1 MRFSRDQ
8 QNSPGVL
15 KRLVFRNPVF
25 FLFVSGIA
33 LLMMGY
39 ASFFASKPNQELS
52 ETHGMMPLR
61 QEKNVVPKDQNL
73 RIQNSGHK
81 KSSQSRNND
90 SRWAAEVKEEERR
103 RNILLTKPHQ
113 WHTFRYWDLHAYFS
127 CVLEFGNGRP
137 IYNSTQW
144 ARLRDYYNHFARSE
158 SKEEGVVKDGQLKRT
173 FKFSDEIF
181 DPPVEGT
188 RI

>member
-8 QNSPGVL
+8 QNSPGFL

-25 FLFVSGIA
+25 LLSASGLA
-33 LLMMGY
+33 LLMLGFV
-39 ASFFASKPNQELS
+39 SFFASKPNQELS
-52 ETHGMMPLR
+52 EPHGMMPLQ
-61 QEKNVVPKDQNL
+61 QEKSVVPKDQNL
-73 RIQNSGHK
+73 RIQKSGNK

-90 SRWAAEVKEEERR
+90 SRLAAEVKEEERR

-158 SKEEGVVKDGQLKRT
+158 SKEEGVVKDGQLRRT
-173 FKFSDEIF
+173 FKFSDDIF